1 MCQIVTL
8 TERIQV
14 RISAE
19 TKEKAE
25 RYLAERHLTLSEL
38 VRIVVEQA
46 ANHQISPVLE
56 MTNQATNESIQE
68 MINDING
75 KQSLKQF
82 KQVADLI
89 EDLES

>member
-1 MCQIVTL
+1 MTL

-38 VRIVVEQA
+38 VRIVVKQA
-46 ANHQISPVLE
+46 ANHQILPVFE
-56 MTNQATNESIQE
+56 MTNHVTNESIQE
-68 MINDING
+68 MIDDVNG
-75 KQSLKQF
+75 KQSLKRF